1 MNYAIF
7 NSEGKCINNIEWNGD
22 TSIWSPPDGCTAV
35 PDEEHQH
42 PIEFEPDPPVSV
54 HPLEGLSDAQK
65 QAIRDIINQ

>member
-7 NSEGKCINNIEWNGD
+7 NSEGKCINNVEWNGD

-35 PDEEHQH
+35 PDEEHKY
-42 PIEFEPDPPVSV
+42 PIEFEPDPSVSGD
-54 HPLEGLSDAQK
+54 PLEGLSDAQK